1 MIIPFFVI
9 ILPIMLEREFL
20 GNTVWAYLAAL
31 GTFLAIVGGC
41 LLARRLGISRLLRRG
56 RGEGL
61 QELLV
66 ALLEKVRMA
75 ECGLLALYLATCH
88 LQIPHRLDR
97 LIYSAAL
104 LALTYRAVTLLQAAA
119 DYAVLQLLAS
129 KGRTSEAD
137 RGTARGIS
145 YLAGGL
151 LWLLAVLFALSNLG
165 FKVSSMLAGL
175 GIGGVAVALAAQ
187 AILGDLFSA
196 FAIYLD
202 RPFVAGDFI
211 VVGDKQGTVEQIGI
225 KTTRVRSLSGE
236 MLVFANSKLTSAD
249 IQNFRQLRE
258 RRIVVIVGVPYQTS
272 AEQVRKIPGLLQ
284 SAVAAAVRARFDRAH
299 LKAFEQSGFSF
310 ELVYYVMDPA
320 YAVYMEVNQAIHLA
334 ILDAFR
340 KETIAFAMP
349 ATVFHQAP
357 GVGAPQ
363 IW

>member
-1 MIIPFFVI
+1 
-9 ILPIMLEREFL
+9 MLEREIL
-20 GNTVWAYLAAL
+20 GNTIWAYLL
-31 GTFLAIVGGC
+31 SSGTFLAIVGGC
-41 LLARRLGISRLLRRG
+41 LLARRLGISRLLTKR

-61 QELLV
+61 RDLLV
-66 ALLEKVRMA
+66 ALLQKVRMA
-75 ECGLLALYLATCH
+75 ECGLLALFLATRH
-88 LQIPHRLDR
+88 LEMPHRLDR
-97 LIYSAAL
+97 LIYAAAL
-104 LALTYRAVTLLQAAA
+104 LALTYRALTMLQSAA
-119 DYAVLQLLAS
+119 DYAVLRLLAS

-145 YLAGGL
+145 YLAGAL
-151 LWLLAVLFALSNLG
+151 LWILAVLFALSNLG
-165 FKVSSMLAGL
+165 FNVSSMLAGL

-187 AILGDLFSA
+187 AVLGDLFSA

-202 RPFVAGDFI
+202 RPFVVGDFI

-258 RRIVVIVGVPYQTS
+258 RRIVLIVGVPYQTS
-272 AEQVRKIPGLLQ
+272 AEQVRKIPALLQ
-284 SAVAAAVRARFDRAH
+284 SAVAAAAQARFDRAH

-310 ELVYYVMDPA
+310 ELVYYVVDPA

-340 KETIAFAMP
+340 KDKIAFAMP